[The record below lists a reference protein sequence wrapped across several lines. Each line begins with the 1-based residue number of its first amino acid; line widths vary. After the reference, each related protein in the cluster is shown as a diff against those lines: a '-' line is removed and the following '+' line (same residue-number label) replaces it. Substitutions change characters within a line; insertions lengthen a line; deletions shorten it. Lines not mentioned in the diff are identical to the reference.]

1 MKIILTL
8 LAIALVLG
16 ASPAAAGSKLDKK
29 TPYQAKPRA
38 IYSLDL
44 TEHKIQ
50 VLAITK
56 LARADTRLRR
66 EHLDDCETMAKIFPG
81 YPQPALVSI
90 DLSLR
95 F

>member
-1 MKIILTL
+1 MKVILTL

-16 ASPAAAGSKLDKK
+16 TSPAAAGSKLDKR
-29 TPYQAKPRA
+29 TPYPAKPRA
-38 IYSLDL
+38 VYSL
-44 TEHKIQ
+44 EIAERNIQ

-81 YPQPALVSI
+81 YPQPAIVSI
-90 DLSLR
+90 DLKLR